1 MIYFINWQN
10 FIIWLPLL
18 LDISENIC
26 ILIIFYPV
34 CDATNFEIYFSFFIK
49 PFFIQPDQNLRT
61 KTETF

>member
-34 CDATNFEIYFSFFIK
+34 CDDTNFEIYFSFLIK